1 MVCRTHLPCSA
12 FDAECLNMW
21 KRNRDVTR
29 KSTCKACSADEENAL
44 LQCVV
49 CRTHLPCSAFDA
61 DRLNMWKINR
71 DVGRK
76 ATCKACSAKR
86 PERVRNSQKE
96 TWKQS
101 VYKCSVCESELPA
114 HKFDTSVL
122 KVLEE
127 TCTLYFAKCGS
138 CDSDMKT
145 KTAEMTC
152 NLCRL
157 TKPASSFSPARQRAR
172 NYATRRCKACDF
184 PPCCSCGTIPTQPK
198 QKPYMCPVCLFP
210 PCACGAPRPPW
221 SQNCVPVKPTWQCQA
236 CRE

>member
-1 MVCRTHLPCSA
+1 MSLDPARSSTWRSSRNLYRDAKCSA
-12 FDAECLNMW
+12 CLA
-21 KRNRDVTR
+21 KP
-29 KSTCKACSADEENAL
+29 SQDEENAL

-49 CRTHLPCSAFDA
+49 CRTHLPCSAFDKEK
-61 DRLNMWKINR
+61 LICLIKNR
-71 DVGRK
+71 DVTRK

-96 TWKQS
+96 TWKQR

-138 CDSDMKT
+138 CHSNNKNIAS
-145 KTAEMTC
+145 AEMTC

-157 TKPASSFSPARQRAR
+157 TKPASSFSPARRRAR

-184 PPCCSCGTIPTQPK
+184 PPCCSCGTVPTQPK
-198 QKPYMCPVCLFP
+198 QAPYMCFLCRRP
-210 PCACGAPRPPW
+210 PCGCGAPRLPY
-221 SQNCVPVKPTWQCQA
+221 SQNRVSVKPTWQCQA
-236 CRE
+236 CLASK